1 MAENENQTSEPSGV
15 KTEELDFQELITDI
29 QKALQSE
36 KGSRLACKVAKLNN
50 SRSIIIYQGIRAN
63 VWARINSN
71 GNYFIYR
78 SSLER
83 LLRSHEATKQHFQH
97 KGGKI

>member
-1 MAENENQTSEPSGV
+1 MAKNEQNTSEPSGV
-15 KTEELDFQELITDI
+15 KTEGLDFQGLITDL

-50 SRSIIIYQGIRAN
+50 SQSIIIYQGVRAN
-63 VWARINSN
+63 VWARISSN

-83 LLRSHEATKQHFQH
+83 LLRSHEATKQYFQH